1 MEILILTLIVY
12 PYLIYPLILW
22 ILSKRRTKQQKNI
35 KDIGSKK
42 YSVTLLI
49 AAYNE
54 ETVIKEKLD
63 NALKLDLMGNNFEI
77 VVGSDGSTDKT
88 NEIVKAYSQKY
99 PLIKLI
105 NYTDRAGKVNVINKS
120 IAHCSGE
127 IVILSDANAMYNAV
141 AVINLL
147 KHFSDSHVGCVAG
160 EKRIK
165 TTDNMISS
173 NEGLYWKLESFIKKL
188 EEKVSTVIGADGACY
203 AIRKNL
209 FMPLPQDTAVDDFLL
224 SMKIV
229 EQGYKIA
236 YEKDAYSFEETG
248 QTLQQELKRKI
259 RIAAGNFYN
268 LRFLKSFFSINLES
282 FMFISHKFLRWI
294 SPIFFITLTVILLMN
309 IDDIENKILFFI
321 LLLSYLIGVVGFFFQ
336 HCSITDNKIIKIIT
350 YFYLVVLAQLLGFI
364 RFLKGTQKAIW
375 ETVRE

>member
-1 MEILILTLIVY
+1 MEILIIILIVY

-35 KDIGSKK
+35 KDIGSEK

-120 IAHCSGE
+120 IAYCSGE
-127 IVILSDANAMYNAV
+127 IVILSDANAMYNEA
-141 AVINLL
+141 AVINIL

-165 TTDNMISS
+165 TTDNMVSS

-188 EEKVSTVIGADGACY
+188 EDKVSTVIGADGACY
-203 AIRKNL
+203 AIRRNL
-209 FMPLPQDTAVDDFLL
+209 FMPLPQDTSVDDFLL

-259 RIAAGNFYN
+259 RIGAGNFYN
-268 LRFLKSFFSINLES
+268 LRFLKSFFHMSLES
-282 FMFISHKFLRWI
+282 FMFLSHKFLRWI
-294 SPIFFITLTVILLMN
+294 
-309 IDDIENKILFFI
+309 
-321 LLLSYLIGVVGFFFQ
+321 
-336 HCSITDNKIIKIIT
+336 
-350 YFYLVVLAQLLGFI
+350 
-364 RFLKGTQKAIW
+364 
-375 ETVRE
+375 